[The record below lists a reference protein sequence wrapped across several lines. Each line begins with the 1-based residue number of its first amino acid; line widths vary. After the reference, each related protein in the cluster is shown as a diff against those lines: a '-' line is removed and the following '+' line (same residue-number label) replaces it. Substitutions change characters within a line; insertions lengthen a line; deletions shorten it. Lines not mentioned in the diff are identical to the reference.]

1 MFVLGTAGHID
12 HGKSSLIKAMT
23 GIDPDRLPEEKE
35 RGMTIDL
42 GFAWLNLPDGERV
55 GFVDVPGH
63 ERFVRNMVA
72 GAGGVNAAMLVVAA
86 DDGWMPQTQEH
97 FDILRLLDIKYGLV
111 AVTKIDLV
119 EKDWLDLVVADVAA
133 KVSGSFLDGAPISPV
148 SSTTGEGVD
157 KIVAAVIEIGRHLK
171 QVEDIGKARL
181 FIDRAFVLTGIGVV
195 VTGTSRGGGFSAD
208 SDVYHFPAGKR
219 VKIRTLQSHEEKV
232 DRVGPGARVAIN
244 LSGVDR
250 EGINRGDVI
259 TGFDY
264 LPRPNFLAVHVSNL
278 NTSAIS
284 LKEGRK
290 VLIIHGTTETEAI
303 MRPFDGAGIKPG
315 ADGLA
320 IIKTDDPLA
329 AFVSDHFIARL
340 PTPQVTIGGGMV
352 LDILDRY
359 PRRKELPAMADYLNR
374 RRGGDLGELIHTELA
389 KKYFMPQSEFLTYT
403 NFSSA
408 QIEQAVGGLLSSG
421 EAAAFD
427 GNLVLKEN
435 IADPTDSIRRELEKT
450 HAAKSYLKGMT
461 AEELIRI
468 LRIRDQEQFLLVLKY
483 LESSGTLGRSRQFY
497 HLPEFTPTLD
507 EKLSRQAE
515 SIVKASQDA
524 GHNYLTFAEIEAQ
537 FPGSR
542 KTLDFLFEEKRLRA
556 IGSQFVMPESTW
568 KEIVAYIEQAINGQ
582 GKFTVADFRDRFGS
596 SRKYALPVLEY
607 LDRINITRR
616 EGDYRVKGADF
627 NERHSL

>member
-111 AVTKIDLV
+111 AVTKMDLV
-119 EKDWLDLVVADVAA
+119 ERDWLELVIADVAA
-133 KVSGSFLDGAPISPV
+133 KVAGSFLEGAPIIPV

-157 KIVAAVIEIGRHLK
+157 KVVAAVGEISRDIK
-171 QVEDIGKARL
+171 AVEDIGKARL

-208 SDVYHFPAGKR
+208 TDVYHFPGGKR
-219 VKIRTLQSHEEKV
+219 IKIRSLQSHEEKV
-232 DRVGPGARVAIN
+232 DRIGPGARVAIN

-264 LPRPNFLAVHVSNL
+264 LLRPNFLTVHISNL
-278 NTSAIS
+278 PSSTIV

-290 VLIIHGTTETEAI
+290 VLVIHGTTETEAVI
-303 MRPFDGAGIKPG
+303 RPFDDGGIKPG

-329 AFVSDHFIARL
+329 AFIGDRFVLRL

-359 PRRKELPAMADYLNR
+359 PRRKELPPMAGYLNR
-374 RRGGDLGELIHTELA
+374 RLAGDLTELIRTELA
-389 KKYFMPQSEFLTYT
+389 KRYFVAESGFLTYT
-403 NFSSA
+403 NYST
-408 QIEQAVGGLLSSG
+408 QQVEQGIGELLASG
-421 EAAAFD
+421 EAARFD
-427 GNLVLKEN
+427 GNLLLTAN
-435 IADPTDSIRRELEKT
+435 ISDLTDSIRRELEKT

-461 AEELIRI
+461 AEELIRK
-468 LRIRDQEQFLLVLKY
+468 LRIRDQEQFLLLLKY
-483 LESSGTLGRSRQFY
+483 LENSGALGRSRQFY
-497 HLPEFTPTLD
+497 HVPGFTPTLD
-507 EKLSRQAE
+507 EKLTRQAE
-515 SIVKASQDA
+515 SILKASTEA
-524 GHNYLTFAEIEAQ
+524 GHNYLSFAEIESQ

-542 KTLDFLFEEKRLRA
+542 KTLDFLFEERRLRA

-568 KEIVAYIEQAINGQ
+568 KEIIAYIQQAVDGP

-616 EGDYRVKGADF
+616 EGDYRIKGADYD
-627 NERHSL
+627 ERHSV

>member
-1 MFVLGTAGHID
+1 MYVLGTAGHID

-42 GFAWLNLPDGERV
+42 GFAWLNLSDGERV

-97 FDILRLLDIKYGLV
+97 FDILRLLDIKFGLV
-111 AVTKIDLV
+111 AVTKMDLV
-119 EKDWLDLVVADVAA
+119 ERDWLELVVADVAA
-133 KVSGSFLDGAPISPV
+133 KVAGSFLDRAPIIPV
-148 SSTTGEGVD
+148 SSITGEGVD
-157 KIVAAVIEIGRHLK
+157 KIVAAVTEIGRHIK
-171 QVEDIGKARL
+171 QVEDVGKARL

-195 VTGTSRGGGFSAD
+195 VTGTSRGGGFPAD
-208 SDVYHFPAGKR
+208 TDVYHFPAGKR
-219 VKIRTLQSHEEKV
+219 IKIRSLQSHEEKV

-264 LPRPNFLAVHVSNL
+264 LLRPNFLAVHISNL
-278 NTSAIS
+278 PSSTIVI
-284 LKEGRK
+284 KEGRK
-290 VLIIHGTTETEAI
+290 VLVIHGTTETEAVI
-303 MRPFDGAGIKPG
+303 RPFDDAGIKPG
-315 ADGLA
+315 TDGLA
-320 IIKTDDPLA
+320 VIKTDDPLA
-329 AFVSDHFIARL
+329 AFIGDRFVLRL
-340 PTPQVTIGGGMV
+340 PTPQVTVGGGMV

-359 PRRKELPAMADYLNR
+359 PRRKELPPLAEYLDR
-374 RRGGDLGELIHTELA
+374 RRSGDLLELIRTELA
-389 KKYFMPQSEFLTYT
+389 KRYLVAESGFLTYT
-403 NFSSA
+403 NYSA
-408 QIEQAVGGLLSSG
+408 QQVEQGIGELLASG
-421 EAAAFD
+421 EAARFD
-427 GNLVLKEN
+427 GNLLLTANISDLTEN
-435 IADPTDSIRRELEKT
+435 IRRELEKI

-461 AEELIRI
+461 AEELIRN
-468 LRIRDQEQFLLVLKY
+468 LRIRDQEQFLLLLRY
-483 LESSGTLGRSRQFY
+483 LENSGAVGRSRQFY
-497 HLPEFTPTLD
+497 HLPGFTPTLD
-507 EKLSRQAE
+507 EKLTRQAE
-515 SIVKASQDA
+515 SILRASAEA
-524 GHNYLTFAEIEAQ
+524 GHNYLSFAEIEAQ

-542 KTLDFLFEEKRLRA
+542 KTLDFLFEERRLRA
-556 IGSQFVMPESTW
+556 IGSQFVMPEVTW
-568 KEIVAYIEQAINGQ
+568 KEIIAYVQQAIDGQ

-616 EGDYRVKGADF
+616 EGDYRVKGADYD
-627 NERHSL
+627 ERHSI

>member
-97 FDILRLLDIKYGLV
+97 FDILRLLGITYGLV

-119 EKDWLDLVVADVAA
+119 ERDWLELVVADVAA
-133 KVSGSFLDGAPISPV
+133 KVSGSFLEGAPIIPV

-157 KIVAAVIEIGRHLK
+157 KVVAAVADIGKHLK
-171 QVEDIGKARL
+171 QVDDIGKARL

-219 VKIRTLQSHEEKV
+219 IKIRTLQSHEEKV
-232 DRVGPGARVAIN
+232 DRVGPGTRVAIN

-250 EGINRGDVI
+250 DGINRGDVI

-264 LPRPNFLAVHVSNL
+264 LLRPNFLAVHISNL
-278 NTSAIS
+278 NTSAIA

-303 MRPFDGAGIKPG
+303 MRPFDDAGVKPG

-320 IIKTDDPLA
+320 IIKTGDPLA
-329 AFVSDHFIARL
+329 AFVGDHFIMRL

-374 RRGGDLGELIHTELA
+374 RRTGDIDDLIRTELA
-389 KKYFMPQSEFLTYT
+389 KKYFFPQAGFLTYT
-403 NFSSA
+403 NYSSER
-408 QIEQAVGGLLSSG
+408 IEHVVEELSSG
-421 EAAAFD
+421 GEVAAYD
-427 GNLVLKEN
+427 GNLVLKAS
-435 IADPTDSIRRELEKT
+435 ITPLTDGIVRELKKV

-461 AEELIRI
+461 AEELIRT
-468 LRIRDQEQFLLVLKY
+468 LRIRDQEQFLLLLKY
-483 LESSGTLGRSRQFY
+483 LENAGTLGRSRQFY
-497 HLPEFTPTLD
+497 HLPDFTPTLD
-507 EKLSRQAE
+507 EKLSQQAE

-524 GHNYLTFAEIEAQ
+524 GHNYLTFAEIETK

-568 KEIVAYIEQAINGQ
+568 REIIAYIEQAINDH

-596 SRKYALPVLEY
+596 SRKYALPVLEF
-607 LDRINITRR
+607 LDRVNITRR
-616 EGDYRVKGADF
+616 DGDYRVKGADF
-627 NERHSL
+627 DERHSL